1 MVLYQNRKME
11 MNLRK
16 AAAIIQIVCLVF
28 FNAWHVRLAKA
39 DDSDI
44 FTFNVQ
50 PNVLLAITSSTSMN
64 DTIFSIAYNSA
75 TTYSAP
81 LTYTT
86 TTVYK
91 YLNST
96 PGCRPQPKPCY
107 LVYATSIDAVTDSGA
122 RTGLST
128 VGYWSGSI
136 GGSSVSLYYG
146 NYLNYTLCTTC
157 SGSDTKINI
166 MKTVLTNLINNST
179 GLRFGASKYG
189 AGGGLLMD
197 AITDMTAA
205 NKATLVADINVMD
218 LNSSGHPLGE
228 QLKHGGDYYEGHLTG
243 YISPIQYSCQPSFVI
258 LLTDGIATGTDP
270 TIEATNLYTQ
280 DHSSAFAGMQNV
292 IVDVVAFALP
302 QADKDAGA
310 VQQLQTVATN
320 GGGSFYQADNA
331 AQLEKA
337 LQAAINQILAAT
349 FSFATPLVPTTSTSG
364 SSRAYLASFQSNP
377 SRPFWRGYLKA
388 YNRDASGLI
397 PVDANGVPLSSAM
410 AWDAGQQLSTKAAS
424 SRTIYTAIA
433 GSLQNFTTTNANITN
448 TMLNASSSS
457 ERTNIINFTIGV
469 DAYDENNN
477 LNTTED
483 RPWKLGDIFHSTPV
497 LIQPPSLVSNDPSYT
512 TFKTSAAGR
521 PTILLAGAN
530 EGMLHA
536 FLESD
541 GSEQWAFLPP
551 DELAYL
557 KDLTATIAPHEFYVD
572 GSPTAADVKIGA
584 TPTWK
589 TVVVF
594 GERRGGRNYHALNIT
609 DTGNPQY
616 MWNFTDSKIG
626 QTWSDPVIGKIRM
639 SDGSSK
645 FVAIVGGGYDT
656 GQNNSSGK
664 ALFVIDMA
672 DGTKLWE
679 YYNPGTVTDDRQYMN
694 FSLAASPTA
703 VDLNNDGYIDRVY
716 IGDVGGQLWKFDF
729 SASATLTGGVI
740 SNWDPAQI
748 GKRLFAA
755 AISQANPPAAGE
767 YYPAQAIYVSPT
779 LARDSANNLWIFFGT
794 GDRNH
799 PNNTS
804 SNRFYGIKDTTEQ
817 SNGTANMA
825 NGSTLTETSLTNLT
839 SGSGTVTQG
848 WYIILNNNE
857 KVLAAADVF
866 NYVVY
871 FTTFTPVATVS
882 CTTGGGDAKMYSVN
896 MTTGDAALNLTTGTV
911 LAPGQAA
918 LAMANTIGTGI
929 PSRPIVIMTQSGSR
943 ATPYVIAGTT
953 NQQLPTIQV
962 PQVTVRRL
970 VGWREV
976 F

>member
-1 MVLYQNRKME
+1 M
-11 MNLRK
+11 K
-16 AAAIIQIVCLVF
+16 AKKALAVVQIVCLVF
-28 FNAWHVRLAKA
+28 FNFWNLRFVRS

-44 FTFNVQ
+44 FTLNVQ
-50 PNVLLAITSSTSMN
+50 PNVLLAITNATSMG
-64 DTIFSIAYNSA
+64 DTIFSIPYNHDH
-75 TTYSAP
+75 TYSTP
-81 LTYTT
+81 NTYSETK
-86 TTVYK
+86 VYK
-91 YLNST
+91 YVNSK
-96 PGCRPQPKPCY
+96 PDCKSAGYQDKPCY
-107 LVYATSIDAVTDSGA
+107 LVYASSVSAVSDTTAQNS
-122 RTGLST
+122 LLT
-128 VGYWSGSI
+128 VGYWTGSI
-136 GGSSVSLYYG
+136 AGSSVSLYYG

-157 SGSDTKINI
+157 SVSETKLSV
-166 MKTVLTNLINNST
+166 MQTVLTNLINNSN
-179 GLRFGASKYG
+179 GLRFGSSKYA

-197 AITDMTAA
+197 QITNMTDT
-205 NKATLVADINVMD
+205 NRTQLVNDINAMT

-228 QLKHGGDYYEGHLTG
+228 QLKHAGDYYDGNLSG
-243 YISPIQYSCQPSFVI
+243 NPSPIQYSCQPNFVI

-270 TIEATNLYTQ
+270 TAEATKLYTQ
-280 DHSSAFAGMQNV
+280 DYSSAFPGTQNV

-310 VQQLQTVATN
+310 IQQLQTVAKN
-320 GGGSFYQADNA
+320 GGGNFYQADNA
-331 AQLEKA
+331 AELEKV

-349 FSFATPLVPTTSTSG
+349 FSFATPVVPTTGTSG
-364 SSRAYLASFQSNP
+364 STRAYLASFQSNP

-388 YNRDASGLI
+388 YNRDANGLI

-424 SRTIYTAIA
+424 SRTIYTAIS
-433 GSLQNFTTTNANITN
+433 GSRQNFLTTNAGITA

-457 ERTNIINFTIGV
+457 ERDNIINFTRGI
-469 DAYDENNN
+469 DAYDENDN
-477 LNTTED
+477 LNTTEE
-483 RPWKLGDIFHSTPV
+483 RQWKLGDIFHSTPV
-497 LIQPPSLVSNDPSYT
+497 LIQPPFQVSNDSSYT
-512 TFKTSAAGR
+512 TFKTSTAGR
-521 PTILLAGAN
+521 PTVLLAGAN
-530 EGMLHA
+530 DGMLHA

-541 GSEQWAFLPP
+541 GSEQWAFITP
-551 DELAYL
+551 DQLDNL
-557 KDLTATIAPHEFYVD
+557 KDLTAIIAPHEFYVD
-572 GSPTAADVKIGA
+572 GSPIAADVKIGA
-584 TPTWK
+584 TPAWK
-589 TVVVF
+589 TIAVF
-594 GERRGGRNYHALNIT
+594 GQRRGGRNYYALDIT
-609 DTGNPQY
+609 DTTNPQY
-616 MWNFTDSKIG
+616 MWSFTDSKIG
-626 QTWSDPVIGKIRM
+626 ETWSDPVIGKIRI
-639 SDGSSK
+639 SDGSTK
-645 FVAIVGGGYDT
+645 YVAFVGGGYDT
-656 GQNNSSGK
+656 GQNNNSGK
-664 ALFVIDMA
+664 AFFVLDLA

-679 YYNPGTVTDDRQYMN
+679 YYKPGTVTDDRQYMN

-703 VDLNNDGYIDRVY
+703 VDLNNDGYVDRVY

-729 SASATLTGGVI
+729 STAATISGGVI
-740 SNWDPAQI
+740 SNWNPAQI

-755 AISQANPPAAGE
+755 AISQTNPPAAGE
-767 YYPAQAIYVSPT
+767 YYPAQAIYASPT
-779 LARDSANNLWIFFGT
+779 LARDSGNNLWIFFGT

-817 SNGTANMA
+817 SNGTAVMT
-825 NGSTLTETSLTNLT
+825 NGSTLTESSLTNLT

-848 WYIILNNNE
+848 WYIALNNNE

-918 LAMANTIGTGI
+918 LAMAKTIGTGI
-929 PSRPIVIMTQSGSR
+929 PSRPIIIMTQSGSR

-962 PQVTVRRL
+962 PPVTVRRL

>member
-1 MVLYQNRKME
+1 M
-11 MNLRK
+11 K
-16 AAAIIQIVCLVF
+16 AKKALAVVQIVCLVF
-28 FNAWHVRLAKA
+28 FNLWNLRFVRA

-44 FTFNVQ
+44 FTLNVQ
-50 PNVLLAITSSTSMN
+50 PNVLLAITNATSMG
-64 DTIFSIAYNSA
+64 DTIFSIPYNHDH
-75 TTYSAP
+75 TYSTP
-81 LTYTT
+81 NTYSETK
-86 TTVYK
+86 VYK
-91 YLNST
+91 YVNSK
-96 PGCRPQPKPCY
+96 PDCRSAGYEDKPCY
-107 LVYATSIDAVTDSGA
+107 LVYASSVSAVSDTTAQNS
-122 RTGLST
+122 LLT
-128 VGYWSGSI
+128 VGYWTGSI

-157 SGSDTKINI
+157 SVSETKLSV
-166 MKTVLTNLINNST
+166 MQTVLKNLINNSN
-179 GLRFGASKYG
+179 GLRFGASKYA

-197 AITDMTAA
+197 QITNMTDA
-205 NKATLVADINVMD
+205 NRTQLVNDINTMT

-228 QLKHGGDYYEGHLTG
+228 QLKHAGNYYNGNLSG
-243 YISPIQYSCQPSFVI
+243 NPSPIQYSCQPNFVI

-270 TIEATNLYTQ
+270 TAEATKLYTQ
-280 DHSSAFAGMQNV
+280 DYSSAFPGMQNV

-310 VQQLQTVATN
+310 IQQLQTVAKN
-320 GGGSFYQADNA
+320 GGGNFYQADNA
-331 AQLEKA
+331 AELEKV

-349 FSFATPLVPTTSTSG
+349 FSFATPVVPTTGTSG
-364 SSRAYLASFQSNP
+364 STRAYLASFQSNP

-388 YNRDASGLI
+388 YNRDANGLI

-424 SRTIYTAIA
+424 SRTIYTAIG
-433 GSLQNFTTTNANITN
+433 GSRQNFMTTNAGITA
-448 TMLNASSSS
+448 TMVNASSSS
-457 ERTNIINFTIGV
+457 ERDNIINFARGIDT
-469 DAYDENNN
+469 YDENDN
-477 LNTTED
+477 LNTTEE
-483 RPWKLGDIFHSTPV
+483 RQWKLGDIFHSTPV
-497 LIQPPSLVSNDPSYT
+497 LIQPPFQVSNDSSYT
-512 TFKTSAAGR
+512 AFKTSTAGR
-521 PTILLAGAN
+521 PTVLLAGAN
-530 EGMLHA
+530 DGMLHA

-541 GSEQWAFLPP
+541 GSEQWAFITP
-551 DELAYL
+551 DQLDNL
-557 KDLTATIAPHEFYVD
+557 KDLTAIIAPHEFYVD
-572 GSPTAADVKIGA
+572 GSPIAADVKIGA
-584 TPTWK
+584 TPAWK
-589 TVVVF
+589 TIAIF
-594 GERRGGRNYHALNIT
+594 GQRRGGRNYYALDIT
-609 DTGNPQY
+609 DTTNPQY
-616 MWNFTDSKIG
+616 MWRFTDSKIG
-626 QTWSDPVIGKIRM
+626 ETWSDPVIGKIRI
-639 SDGSSK
+639 SDGSTK
-645 FVAIVGGGYDT
+645 YIAFVGGGYDT
-656 GQNNSSGK
+656 GQNNNSGK
-664 ALFVIDMA
+664 AFFVLDLA

-679 YYNPGTVTDDRQYMN
+679 YYKPGTVSDDRQYMN
-694 FSLAASPTA
+694 FSLAGSPAA
-703 VDLNNDGYIDRVY
+703 VDVDPDGYVVRVY
-716 IGDVGGQLWKFDF
+716 VGDVGGQLWKFDF
-729 SASATLTGGVI
+729 STAATISGGVI
-740 SNWDPAQI
+740 SNWNPAQI

-767 YYPAQAIYVSPT
+767 YYPAQAIYASPT
-779 LARDSANNLWIFFGT
+779 LARDSGNNLWIFFGT

-817 SNGTANMA
+817 SNGTALMT
-825 NGSTLTETSLTNLT
+825 NGTTLTESSLTNLT

-848 WYIILNNNE
+848 WYIALNNNE

-918 LAMANTIGTGI
+918 LAMAKTIGTGI
-929 PSRPIVIMTQSGSR
+929 PSRPIIIMTQSGSR

-962 PQVTVRRL
+962 PPVTVRRL

>member
-1 MVLYQNRKME
+1 M
-11 MNLRK
+11 K
-16 AAAIIQIVCLVF
+16 AKKALAVVQIVCLVF
-28 FNAWHVRLAKA
+28 FNFWNLRFVRS

-44 FTFNVQ
+44 FTLNVQ
-50 PNVLLAITSSTSMN
+50 PNVLLAITNATSMG
-64 DTIFSIAYNSA
+64 DTIFSIPYNHDH
-75 TTYSAP
+75 TYSTP
-81 LTYTT
+81 NTYSETK
-86 TTVYK
+86 VYK
-91 YLNST
+91 YVNSK
-96 PGCRPQPKPCY
+96 PDCKSAGYQDKPCY
-107 LVYATSIDAVTDSGA
+107 LVYASSVSAVSDTTAQNS
-122 RTGLST
+122 LLT
-128 VGYWSGSI
+128 VGYWTGSI
-136 GGSSVSLYYG
+136 AGSSVSLYYG

-157 SGSDTKINI
+157 SVSETKLSV
-166 MKTVLTNLINNST
+166 MQTVLANLINNSN
-179 GLRFGASKYG
+179 GLRFGASKYA

-197 AITDMTAA
+197 QITNMTDT
-205 NKATLVADINVMD
+205 NRTQLVNDINAMT

-228 QLKHGGDYYEGHLTG
+228 QLKHAGDYYDGNLSG
-243 YISPIQYSCQPSFVI
+243 NPSPIQYSCQPNFVI

-270 TIEATNLYTQ
+270 TAEATKLYTQ
-280 DHSSAFAGMQNV
+280 DYSSAFPGTQNV

-310 VQQLQTVATN
+310 IQQLQTVAKN
-320 GGGSFYQADNA
+320 GGGNFYQADNA
-331 AQLEKA
+331 AELEKV

-349 FSFATPLVPTTSTSG
+349 FSFATPVVPTTGTSG
-364 SSRAYLASFQSNP
+364 STRAYLASFQSNP

-388 YNRDASGLI
+388 YNRDANGLI

-424 SRTIYTAIA
+424 SRTIYTAIS
-433 GSLQNFTTTNANITN
+433 GSRQNFLTTNAGITA
-448 TMLNASSSS
+448 TMFNASSSS
-457 ERTNIINFTIGV
+457 ERDNIINFTRGI
-469 DAYDENNN
+469 DAYDENDN
-477 LNTTED
+477 LNTTEE
-483 RPWKLGDIFHSTPV
+483 RQWKLGDIFHSTPV
-497 LIQPPSLVSNDPSYT
+497 LIQPPFQVSNDSSYT
-512 TFKTSAAGR
+512 TFKTSTAGR
-521 PTILLAGAN
+521 PTVLLAGAN
-530 EGMLHA
+530 DGMLHA

-541 GSEQWAFLPP
+541 GSEQWAFITP
-551 DELAYL
+551 DQLDNL
-557 KDLTATIAPHEFYVD
+557 KDLTAIIAPHEFYVD
-572 GSPTAADVKIGA
+572 GSPIAADVKIGA
-584 TPTWK
+584 TPAWK
-589 TVVVF
+589 TIAVF
-594 GERRGGRNYHALNIT
+594 GQRRGGRNYYALDIT
-609 DTGNPQY
+609 DTTNPQY
-616 MWNFTDSKIG
+616 MWSFTDSKIG
-626 QTWSDPVIGKIRM
+626 ETWSDPVIGKIRI
-639 SDGSSK
+639 SDGSTK
-645 FVAIVGGGYDT
+645 YVAFVGGGYDT
-656 GQNNSSGK
+656 GQNNNSGK
-664 ALFVIDMA
+664 AFFVLDLA

-679 YYNPGTVTDDRQYMN
+679 YYKPGTVTDDRQYMN

-703 VDLNNDGYIDRVY
+703 VDLNNDGYVDRVY

-729 SASATLTGGVI
+729 STAATISGGVI
-740 SNWDPAQI
+740 SNWNPAQI

-767 YYPAQAIYVSPT
+767 YYPAQAIYASPT
-779 LARDSANNLWIFFGT
+779 LARDSGNNLWIFFGT

-817 SNGTANMA
+817 SNGTAVMT
-825 NGSTLTETSLTNLT
+825 NGSTLTESSLTNLT

-848 WYIILNNNE
+848 WYIALNNNE

-918 LAMANTIGTGI
+918 LAMAKTIGTGI
-929 PSRPIVIMTQSGSR
+929 PSRPIIIMTQSGSR

-962 PQVTVRRL
+962 PPVTVRRL

>member
-1 MVLYQNRKME
+1 M
-11 MNLRK
+11 K
-16 AAAIIQIVCLVF
+16 AKKALAVVQIVCLVF
-28 FNAWHVRLAKA
+28 FNLWNLRFVRA

-44 FTFNVQ
+44 FTLNVQ
-50 PNVLLAITSSTSMN
+50 PNVLLAITNATSMS
-64 DTIFSIAYNSA
+64 DTIFSVPYNPGNLY
-75 TTYSAP
+75 TTPNTYSG
-81 LTYTT
+81 

-91 YLNST
+91 YVNSKT
-96 PGCRPQPKPCY
+96 NCMSAGYPDKPCY
-107 LVYATSIDAVTDSGA
+107 LVYASSVSAVSNTTAQNS
-122 RTGLST
+122 LLT
-128 VGYWSGSI
+128 VGYWTGSI

-157 SGSDTKINI
+157 SALVTKLSV
-166 MKTVLTNLINNST
+166 MQTVLTNLINNSN
-179 GLRFGASKYG
+179 GLRFGASKYA

-197 AITDMTAA
+197 QITDMTST
-205 NKATLVADINVMD
+205 NRTQLVNDINTMSLD
-218 LNSSGHPLGE
+218 SSGHPLGN
-228 QLKHGGDYYEGHLTG
+228 QLNHAGSYYSGNLSG
-243 YISPIQYSCQPSFVI
+243 NPSPLQYSCQPNFVI
-258 LLTDGIATGTDP
+258 LLTDGIATGADP
-270 TIEATNLYTQ
+270 TAAATNLYTQ
-280 DHSSAFAGMQNV
+280 DQSSTFPGMQNV

-310 VQQLQTVATN
+310 IQQLQTVAKN
-320 GGGSFYQADNA
+320 GGGNFYQADNA
-331 AQLEKA
+331 ADLEKV

-349 FSFATPLVPTTSTSG
+349 FSFATPVVPTTGTTGST
-364 SSRAYLASFQSNP
+364 RAYLASFQSNP

-388 YNRDASGLI
+388 YNRDANGLI
-397 PVDANGVPLSSAM
+397 PVDANGVPLSSAV

-424 SRTIYTAIA
+424 SRTIYTAIS
-433 GSLQNFTTTNANITN
+433 GSRQNFTTGNANITN
-448 TMLNASSSS
+448 GMLNAASSG
-457 ERTNIINFTIGV
+457 ERDNIINFSRGI
-469 DAYDENNN
+469 DAYDENDNF
-477 LNTTED
+477 NTTED
-483 RPWKLGDIFHSTPV
+483 RQWKLGDIFHSTPV
-497 LIQPPSLVSNDPSYT
+497 LIQPPFLVSNDSSYT
-512 TFKTSAAGR
+512 TFKTSNAGR
-521 PTILLAGAN
+521 PTVLLAGAN
-530 EGMLHA
+530 DGMLHA

-541 GSEQWAFLPP
+541 GSEQWAFIAP
-551 DELAYL
+551 DQLDNL

-572 GSPTAADVKIGA
+572 GSPIAADVKIGA

-589 TVVVF
+589 TVALF
-594 GERRGGRNYHALNIT
+594 GERRGGRYYHALDMT
-609 DTGNPQY
+609 DTTNPQY
-616 MWNFTDSKIG
+616 MWSFTDSKIG
-626 QTWSDPVIGKIRM
+626 ETWSDPAIGKIKM

-645 FVAIVGGGYDT
+645 FVAFVGGGFDT
-656 GQNNSSGK
+656 GQNNNSGK
-664 ALFVIDMA
+664 AFFVIDLA

-679 YYNPGTVTDDRQYMN
+679 YFKPGSVTDDRQYMN
-694 FSLAASPTA
+694 FSLAAPPMA
-703 VDLNNDGYIDRVY
+703 VDLNNDGYVDRVY
-716 IGDVGGQLWKFDF
+716 IGDVGGQLWKFDL
-729 SASATLTGGVI
+729 STPAMLSGGII
-740 SNWDPAQI
+740 SNWNPAQV

-896 MTTGDAALNLTTGTV
+896 VTTGDAALNLTTGTV

-929 PSRPIVIMTQSGSR
+929 PSKPIIIMSPSGNQ

-953 NQQLPTIQV
+953 NQQLPSIPV
-962 PQVTVRRL
+962 PPIAVRRL

>member
-1 MVLYQNRKME
+1 MKVK
-11 MNLRK
+11 K
-16 AAAIIQIVCLVF
+16 AIALVQIVCLVF
-28 FNAWHVRLAKA
+28 FNLWNLRFVGA

-44 FTFNVQ
+44 FTLNVQ
-50 PNVLLAITSSTSMN
+50 PNVLLAITSATSMS
-64 DTIFSIAYNSA
+64 DTIFSIPYSA
-75 TTYSAP
+75 STTYTTP
-81 LTYTT
+81 QTYTT

-91 YLNST
+91 YVNST
-96 PGCRPQPKPCY
+96 PSCRPQPKPCY
-107 LVYATSIDAVTDSGA
+107 LVYATSIAAVTDADA
-122 RTGLST
+122 RTALST
-128 VGYWSGSI
+128 VGYWTGNI

-157 SGSDTKINI
+157 SASVTKLSV
-166 MKTVLTNLINNST
+166 MQTVLTNLINNSK

-197 AITDMTAA
+197 PIQDMTTT
-205 NKATLVADINVMD
+205 NRTQLLNDINTMT

-228 QLKHGGDYYEGHLTG
+228 QLKHGGDYYEGHLSGTV
-243 YISPIQYSCQPSFVI
+243 SPIQYSCQPNFVI

-270 TIEATNLYTQ
+270 AGEATDLYTLDQ
-280 DHSSAFAGMQNV
+280 SDSFPGMQNV

-302 QADKDAGA
+302 QADKDAGGIQA
-310 VQQLQTVATN
+310 LRNVATA
-320 GGGSFYQADNA
+320 GGGNFYQAENA

-349 FSFATPLVPTTSTSG
+349 FSFATPVVPTTGTSST
-364 SSRAYLASFQSNP
+364 SRAYLASFQSNP

-388 YNRDASGLI
+388 YNRDANGLI
-397 PVDANGVPLSSAM
+397 PVDANNVPLSSAM

-424 SRTIYTAIA
+424 SRTIYTVIS
-433 GSLQNFTTTNANITN
+433 GNRQDFTTANATITS
-448 TMLNASSSS
+448 TVLNASSSS
-457 ERTNIINFTIGV
+457 ERDNIINFTRGI
-469 DAYDENNN
+469 DAYDENDNG
-477 LNTTED
+477 NTTEE
-483 RPWKLGDIFHSTPV
+483 RQWKLGDIFHSTPV
-497 LIQPPSLVSNDPSYT
+497 LIQPPFQVSGDSTYT
-512 TFKTSAAGR
+512 IFKTTEAGR
-521 PTILLAGAN
+521 PTVLLAGAN
-530 EGMLHA
+530 DGMLHA

-541 GSEQWAFLPP
+541 GSEQWSFIPSDLLG
-551 DELAYL
+551 DL

-572 GSPTAADVKIGA
+572 GSPIAADVKIGA
-584 TPTWK
+584 TPVWK

-594 GERRGGRNYHALNIT
+594 GERRGGRSYHALDIT
-609 DTGNPQY
+609 DTTNPQY
-616 MWNFTDSKIG
+616 MWSFTDSKIG
-626 QTWSDPVIGKIRM
+626 ETWSDPVIGKIRM

-645 FVAIVGGGYDT
+645 FIAIVGGGYDS
-656 GQNNSSGK
+656 GQNNNSGK
-664 ALFVIDMA
+664 AVFVIDVA

-679 YYNPGTVTDDRQYMN
+679 YYNPGSVTDDRRYMN
-694 FSLAASPTA
+694 FSLAAAPTA
-703 VDLNNDGYIDRVY
+703 VDLNNDGFIDRVY
-716 IGDVGGQLWKFDF
+716 VGDVGGQLWKFDF
-729 SASATLTGGVI
+729 STPATITGGVI
-740 SNWDPAQI
+740 SNWDPAQT
-748 GKRLFAA
+748 GKRFFAA
-755 AISQANPPAAGE
+755 AIAQANPPATGE
-767 YYPAQAIYVSPT
+767 YYPAQAIYVPPA
-779 LARDSANNLWIFFGT
+779 LARDQANNLWIFFGT

-804 SNRFYGIKDTTEQ
+804 SNRFYGVKDTTEQ
-817 SNGTANMA
+817 SNGTADMT
-825 NGSTLTETSLTNLT
+825 NGSTLTESSLTNLT

-848 WYIILNNNE
+848 WYVILNNNE

-866 NYVVY
+866 SYMVY

-896 MTTGDAALNLTTGTV
+896 MTTGDAALNLATGTV
-911 LAPGQAA
+911 LTPGQAA

-970 VGWREV
+970 IGWREV